1 MTRTATTKLEV
12 WGPLRDAVEQILAEL
27 ETRDDVFD
35 KLTMPEVA
43 RKLLAHGIAEHRAGR
58 GPWAKR

>member
-1 MTRTATTKLEV
+1 M
-12 WGPLRDAVEQILAEL
+12 RDAVEQILAEL

-58 GPWAKR
+58 GPWARR